1 MFFIQNFGLWGI
13 PVLMGK
19 VLDKTNPGI
28 TPEMIEAGGA
38 VYNYTMTV
46 LMLVILGI
54 LGLFFAFLLKKED
67 KRSGFGLEL
76 PNKE

>member
-1 MFFIQNFGLWGI
+1 
-13 PVLMGK
+13 MGK

-28 TPEMIEAGGA
+28 TPEMIEAGEA
-38 VYNYTMTV
+38 IYDYRMTV

-67 KRSGFGLEL
+67 KRSGYGLEL

>member
-1 MFFIQNFGLWGI
+1 
-13 PVLMGK
+13 MGK

-28 TPEMIEAGGA
+28 TPEMVESGAA
-38 VYNYTMTV
+38 VYDYRWTV

-67 KRSGFGLEL
+67 KRSGYGLEL